1 MQTHC
6 PVHTTINLIDSKWK
20 ILILRD
26 ILQGPQ
32 RFGVLKRS
40 ITGVSSKMLSQS
52 LREMEKDGLINRT
65 VFSEMPPHVEY
76 SLSELGNSMRPI
88 IMAMES

>member
-1 MQTHC
+1 
-6 PVHTTINLIDSKWK
+6 
-20 ILILRD
+20 
-26 ILQGPQ
+26 
-32 RFGVLKRS
+32 
-40 ITGVSSKMLSQS
+40 MLSQS